1 MFSLL
6 FTDLPI
12 MRRVRFAVATAN
24 ARSEVK
30 AVAHY
35 VTSAPGGA
43 EALGGN
49 PQALRDGRVKLRP

>member
-1 MFSLL
+1 
-6 FTDLPI
+6 
-12 MRRVRFAVATAN
+12 VATAN